1 LYLNTQDFAGLAFGN
16 DLKWPAT
23 DLAIGGKPLVSN
35 AGVDG
40 NFKALAAKG
49 TLDRFGNFHRAI
61 INHVI
66 FVASLFLMTSAGW

>member
-1 LYLNTQDFAGLAFGN
+1 LYLNTQDLAGLAFRY

-35 AGVDG
+35 ARVDG

-49 TLDRFGNFHRAI
+49 TLDRFGDFHTA
-61 INHVI
+61 
-66 FVASLFLMTSAGW
+66 